1 MILAEKINVMDLV
14 ELQLIENALSARFTE
29 IERLKNYPEL
39 IAAEKKLEES
49 RSKNEEINSNFHELE
64 IKRKKLEDSVEIN
77 NEKIKSNEKKLFS
90 GTITDAKELS
100 NYQEEVEILKDNN
113 SKLEDQVLEIMEEQ
127 DPLEPDIEALKREMN
142 ELDSIVKRIN
152 NEIEEKHEVLKHNIE
167 GLSKRKEDVVARI
180 PSDHLK
186 RYNET
191 KTKKGGIAVSVIKDN
206 FCGVCNMEI
215 PAIEA
220 EKFIDS
226 EILYRC
232 PLCGRISVLYQPEI
246 DEIKKEFEI

>member
-1 MILAEKINVMDLV
+1 MAEKINVMDLV